1 MRKNSFTKQISA
13 NNVVR
18 WIELANQHSAVALN
32 QATMFNG
39 LMSIRRMIDGK
50 PFIQSQRDTYSLV
63 PSWKGKHVLSHH
75 GIRSHCPQQ
84 VVDLSVT
91 NGRPIRAC
99 ADSCCDTEMRSTAP
113 PVVCSG
119 TGLYQT
125 SVYKE

>member
-63 PSWKGKHVLSHH
+63 LVGRESMYCPTMGSEVIALS
-75 GIRSHCPQQ
+75 
-84 VVDLSVT
+84 
-91 NGRPIRAC
+91 
-99 ADSCCDTEMRSTAP
+99 
-113 PVVCSG
+113 
-119 TGLYQT
+119 
-125 SVYKE
+125 KW